1 MANNIEWFINQMNS
15 QGGTDSDYADVLFG
29 TVISANPLRIKI
41 SNEMVLDRTFLAVT
55 ETATKANLK
64 SGDGVVILRGH
75 GNRNSN
81 VGAQQFVVLDK
92 IGG

>member
-1 MANNIEWFINQMNS
+1 MANNIEWFIDRMNS

-29 TVISANPLRIKI
+29 TVVSGSPLKVKI
-41 SNEMVLDRTFLAVT
+41 SNEIVLDRTFLAVT
-55 ETATKANLK
+55 ETAIKAKLK

-75 GNRNSN
+75 GNKNSH

>member
-1 MANNIEWFINQMNS
+1 MANNIEWFVNRMNS

-29 TVISANPLRIKI
+29 TIISGNPLKVKI
-41 SNEMVLDRTFLAVT
+41 SNELVLDRTFLAIT
-55 ETATKANLK
+55 ETAKKAKLNT
-64 SGDGVVILRGH
+64 GDGVVILRGH
-75 GNRNSN
+75 GNRDSH

>member
-1 MANNIEWFINQMNS
+1 MANNIEWFINQINS

-29 TVISANPLRIKI
+29 TVISANPLRVKI

-64 SGDGVVILRGH
+64 SSDGVVILRGH

>member
-1 MANNIEWFINQMNS
+1 MANNIEWFIDRMNS

-29 TVISANPLRIKI
+29 TVVSSSPLKVKI
-41 SNEMVLDRTFLAVT
+41 SNEIVLDRTFLAVT
-55 ETATKANLK
+55 ETAIKAKLK

-75 GNRNSN
+75 GNKNSH
-81 VGAQQFVVLDK
+81 VGAQQFVVIDK